1 VLIKLESSIEQQET
15 PFCEVYEWNR
25 NGRGRWMRGYNWPGE
40 ISYHVLNTAT
50 EQHVRSASVEADNER
65 NETSNISQQP

>member
-1 VLIKLESSIEQQET
+1 
-15 PFCEVYEWNR
+15 
-25 NGRGRWMRGYNWPGE
+25 MRGYNWPGE